1 MGLSERVSE
10 PAAPAQAAP
19 DVLDALTLLEEEHRQ
34 ILTLFHEFET
44 ADVMRK
50 TRIVDWIC
58 RTLREHAQIEEEIL
72 YPAARDALVCDGD
85 LIDDTGTEHA
95 SIKVLVGRLEQTG
108 PADEHYDA
116 LVRVLAD
123 YVKYHLEEEEQQL
136 FPRLRVAD
144 LDLLKIGAQLSLRRN
159 ELQGQR
165 S

>member
-10 PAAPAQAAP
+10 SIAGAQATPDAP
-19 DVLDALTLLEEEHRQ
+19 DALTMLEQEHRQ
-34 ILTLFHEFET
+34 ISKLFAEFET

-50 TRIVDWIC
+50 TRIVDRLC
-58 RTLREHAQIEEEIL
+58 TTLRLHAQIEEEIL
-72 YPAARDALVCDGD
+72 YPAAHDALEHAGD

-116 LVRVLAD
+116 LVRVLGD
-123 YVKYHLEEEEQQL
+123 YVKYHLEEEEQHL
-136 FPRLRVAD
+136 FPRLRVAE
-144 LDLLKIGAQLSLRRN
+144 LDLLQLGVQLSLRRN
-159 ELQGQR
+159 ELEAAR